1 MFVQPS
7 QRLLCEK
14 QVMNMLLTS
23 IMRSKWLNTG
33 RFFSFVI
40 VDWDEVEVHKN
51 AKSDQFPASR
61 LREQIK
67 VVNILSM

>member
-1 MFVQPS
+1 
-7 QRLLCEK
+7 
-14 QVMNMLLTS
+14 MNTE
-23 IMRSKWLNTG
+23 
-33 RFFSFVI
+33 RFFSYVI
-40 VDWDEVEVHKN
+40 ADWDEVEVHKN

>member
-1 MFVQPS
+1 
-7 QRLLCEK
+7 
-14 QVMNMLLTS
+14 MNTE
-23 IMRSKWLNTG
+23 RY
-33 RFFSFVI
+33 FSYVI